1 MKNRR
6 KARELTL
13 QILYQMDVRKVS
25 AGEVLKVVLS
35 RYHFKPEVEK
45 FSRKLIQGTCYFLP
59 WIDNIVKRYAKNWTI
74 ERMAIIDRNI
84 LRFSIYELLF
94 LRKIPPAVTINEAVE
109 IAKRYGTLDSGKFV
123 NGILDK
129 IHKER
134 GLDSTLRWDC
144 LNQRLHNPIL
154 ASFIKLKKTRKA
166 WLVGGFIRDSLLGRK
181 SRDLDIILD
190 GSDFKLVKKFAQ
202 KYGKYPICLNSD
214 LRRVVLSKEYQLDFT
229 LKKSSTLESNLKE
242 RDFTID
248 ALALDLESNSL
259 NNPHLCLI
267 DIKNG
272 LENLLNGKIA
282 LVTNKA
288 LNADPLRLLKAFRLK
303 SQLDFKIEDNL
314 LNKIL
319 KKHQSIDKI
328 AKERIKGEIC
338 LILSSSKSGDHLTH
352 PAAKKLLERILST
365 PIYIENLCYL
375 EKILNPEAELISSLK
390 PKLIEH
396 LRRRV
401 SGETRAEL
409 LKIISLIFPFS
420 PSKKIGEKVTETLK
434 LSGRER
440 KLIQKIINLFPL
452 LKESIGK
459 PLDSP
464 EVSVF
469 LSKGGE
475 ETVETCLAVIASK
488 PEDASLLYLCSEII
502 ATFFKKQALILR
514 PPKLVSGDELIKLLG
529 IQPGPK
535 VSIILEKIHQAQIT
549 GKVQQKEEAIKL
561 AYQILSNDKK

>member
-13 QILYQMDVRKVS
+13 QILYQTDVRKVS
-25 AGEVLKVVLS
+25 AEEVSKVVLS
-35 RYHFKPEVEK
+35 RYHFKSEVEE
-45 FSRKLIQGTCYFLP
+45 FSRKLIQGTCHFLP
-59 WIDNIVKRYAKNWTI
+59 WIDNIIKRYAKNWTI
-74 ERMAIIDRNI
+74 ERMAIVDRNI

-134 GLDSTLRWDC
+134 GSDSALRWDC

-190 GSDFKLVKKFAQ
+190 GSDFELVKKFAQ

-259 NNPHLCLI
+259 NNPHLYLI

-319 KKHQSIDKI
+319 KEHQSIDKV

-352 PAAKKLLERILST
+352 LAAKKLLERILST
-365 PIYIENLCYL
+365 PIYIENLRYL
-375 EKILNPEAELISSLK
+375 ERILNSETELISSLK
-390 PKLIEH
+390 PKLVEH

-409 LKIISLIFPFS
+409 LKIISLIFPFP

-475 ETVETCLAVIASK
+475 ETVETCLAAIASK
-488 PEDASLLYLCSEII
+488 PEDAGFLYLCSEII
-502 ATFFKKQALILR
+502 ATYFKKQALILH

-549 GKVQQKEEAIKL
+549 GKVQQKEEAIQL
-561 AYQILSNDKK
+561 AYQILNNNKK